1 MSIIMVA
8 GLTKYPYQRSLNLI
22 KVFATLAMLMATQR
36 LKLKIRS
43 SSTLFRS
50 WNLLIIPLSCI
61 LAACNIQSVPI
72 NLHSVSCLI
81 ILWIVFVRSL
91 HTHYISR
98 RLHFFQ
104 SFPDNWPSQAT
115 KLLALSRQS
124 LSSLKEDKICALTKF
139 GKNEDKNQ
147 TSRNSTR
154 VQVEADGRFQPP
166 VFPRDHFVDRNTLQ
180 CVLKRSSLYE

>member
-1 MSIIMVA
+1 MCLSHQRCWWQLRDWSWRLGDHQLCSEVRTCWWFHYLA
-8 GLTKYPYQRSLNLI
+8 SWLPATSSRFLLTYILSL
-22 KVFATLAMLMATQR
+22 V
-36 LKLKIRS
+36 S
-43 SSTLFRS
+43 
-50 WNLLIIPLSCI
+50 LLY
-61 LAACNIQSVPI
+61 
-72 NLHSVSCLI
+72 
-81 ILWIVFVRSL
+81 WIVFVRSL

>member
-1 MSIIMVA
+1 MVT
-8 GLTKYPYQRSLNLI
+8 GLTKYFTKEAQTSSMCLPHQRCWWQLRDWSWRLGAHPLCSEVRTCWWFHYLASWLPATSSRFLLTYILSL
-22 KVFATLAMLMATQR
+22 V
-36 LKLKIRS
+36 S
-43 SSTLFRS
+43 
-50 WNLLIIPLSCI
+50 LLY
-61 LAACNIQSVPI
+61 
-72 NLHSVSCLI
+72 
-81 ILWIVFVRSL
+81 WIVFVRSL